1 MGEPNLRGTLQQ
13 VQDLNVSIDIENYW
27 KTVLYAESADG
38 ETSKVSA
45 EDYYKVLGVERNADE
60 QVCPVRLG

>member
-1 MGEPNLRGTLQQ
+1 MRSVRRAG
-13 VQDLNVSIDIENYW
+13 VVSVALIALW
-27 KTVLYAESADG
+27 ACV
-38 ETSKVSA
+38 VSA